1 MRVIRALFRSLFAG
15 WVVAPVVLVSFL
27 ALGCS
32 DDDGDTEESPYLA
45 PTSTANVLY
54 NFQVAYR
61 EQDSEA
67 YAGLLADDFRFY
79 FDPVTRDQ
87 LGIESW
93 TKSEDALQTGG
104 LFDAPEVTKI
114 VIELNYPTDDQPA
127 TGAGRESWRLRRV
140 TDVYLDVDFAPA
152 GQPETTFRVENQ
164 PQDFYFRQGR
174 SAADTLASSPTAD
187 DWYLVEWRDHG
198 TSRAVLDRLPVL
210 SKESSTWS
218 SLKAL
223 IRGN

>member
-1 MRVIRALFRSLFAG
+1 MRVLRAQFRNLFPR
-15 WVVAPVVLVSFL
+15 WVVAPMVLLSFL

-32 DDDGDTEESPYLA
+32 DDDADPEASPYLA
-45 PTSTANVLY
+45 PTSTANILS
-54 NFQVAYR
+54 NFQVAYSHR
-61 EQDSEA
+61 DSEA

-79 FDPVTRDQ
+79 LDPATRNQ

-93 TKSEDALQTGG
+93 TKSEDALATGG

-127 TGAGRESWRLRRV
+127 TGTGRERWRLRRV
-140 TDVYLDVDFAPA
+140 TGVYLDVDFAPA
-152 GQPETTFRVENQ
+152 GQEVTTFRVENQ
-164 PQDFYFRQGR
+164 TQDFYFRQGR

-198 TSRAVLDRLPVL
+198 TEPAALRRSPVL
-210 SKESSTWS
+210 SKQTSTWS
-218 SLKAL
+218 SLKLL
-223 IRGN
+223 IAGN